1 MKHPVTFL
9 LCSILL
15 AGAVQAADK
24 LEFIEHAKSD
34 FTLDLGA
41 AGDSAGDLLTFA
53 NPLFD
58 PLDKAQIGID
68 QGYCVRVAVG
78 KSWECSI
85 TTILDGGQIMVT
97 GPFNDKGDSMLAV
110 IGGTGKYAG
119 AKGQMLLHTRDA
131 KGSAY
136 DFRFELQ

>member
-1 MKHPVTFL
+1 MKYTPL
-9 LCSILL
+9 LVGFATLL
-15 AGAVQAADK
+15 TGAAQATDK

-34 FTLDLGA
+34 ATLDLGA
-41 AGDSAGDLLTFA
+41 PGDSPGDLLTFA

-85 TTILDGGQIMVT
+85 TIIVDGGQIMIT
-97 GPFNDKGDSMLAV
+97 GPYNDKGDSMLAV
-110 IGGTGKYAG
+110 IGGTGRFAG
-119 AKGQMLLHTRDA
+119 TKGQMLLHARDA

>member
-1 MKHPVTFL
+1 MKTTYAIAGLV
-9 LCSILL
+9 LL
-15 AGAVQAADK
+15 ATAAQAADK

-34 FTLDLGA
+34 VTLDLGA
-41 AGDSAGDLLTFA
+41 SGDSAGDVMTFA

-58 PLDKAQIGID
+58 PMDKAQIGID

-85 TTILDGGQIMVT
+85 TTILEGGQIMVT
-97 GPFNDKGDSMLAV
+97 GPFNDKGDSLLAV